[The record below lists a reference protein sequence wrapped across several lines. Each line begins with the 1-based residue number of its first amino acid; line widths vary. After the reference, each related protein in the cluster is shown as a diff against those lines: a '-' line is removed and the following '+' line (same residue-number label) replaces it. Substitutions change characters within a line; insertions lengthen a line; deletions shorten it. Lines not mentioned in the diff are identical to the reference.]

1 MDRARAFK
9 RSFSIWKEV
18 EYPKLNAT
26 FGNEKNG
33 VAATYRLE
41 ERRSE
46 DTGKK
51 VLIDIF
57 TDKPFTGLAIDY
69 NLEGK
74 VKLVADVQKG
84 EIENIILENK
94 FYSNGNY
101 REQRYYKD
109 GNLYKIRYY
118 NEKGV
123 FKKEKK
129 VS

>member
-1 MDRARAFK
+1 M
-9 RSFSIWKEV
+9 
-18 EYPKLNAT
+18 
-26 FGNEKNG
+26 
-33 VAATYRLE
+33 
-41 ERRSE
+41 
-46 DTGKK
+46 
-51 VLIDIF
+51 IDIF